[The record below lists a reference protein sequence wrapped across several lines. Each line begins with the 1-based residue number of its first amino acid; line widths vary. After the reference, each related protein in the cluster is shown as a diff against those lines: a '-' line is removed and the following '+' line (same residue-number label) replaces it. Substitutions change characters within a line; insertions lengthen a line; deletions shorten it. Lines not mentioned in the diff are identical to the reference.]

1 MVVVLRSRA
10 KNLAKG
16 CKGSCKACVP
26 TELQKLPCQQQIG
39 QCLTVSQHGLVDSAG
54 FSWESFLAQHLC
66 QELFRKGL
74 IHLTSTRESMTD
86 AFIPRKQNTYAIDS
100 SSFSLTILR
109 GIREKHCWQ
118 VEKSASQ
125 KLRLLNACAFAVALE
140 TTPWLSCVEE
150 GSVIP
155 MVGCLK

>member
-1 MVVVLRSRA
+1 L
-10 KNLAKG
+10 
-16 CKGSCKACVP
+16 
-26 TELQKLPCQQQIG
+26 I
-39 QCLTVSQHGLVDSAG
+39 
-54 FSWESFLAQHLC
+54 C

-74 IHLTSTRESMTD
+74 IHLTSTRESLTD
-86 AFIPRKQNTYAIDS
+86 AFTPRKQNTYAIDS

-109 GIREKHCWQ
+109 GIRERHCWQ